1 MRILITGGKGQLGR
15 ALQSAL
21 AGDEV
26 LAPGHD
32 KLDVTDAPAVR
43 EAMATFRPE
52 VVVHAAAWT
61 DTAGCERDPAR
72 AMAVNGEAAG
82 TVARACAEAGAAIL
96 YVSSNEVFDGEKGAA
111 YEEDDEPNPV
121 NQYGRSKLEGERL
134 VSGATKRQWIVR
146 TSWLYGAGRVSFP
159 EKVLDAARERGALKL
174 VTDETASPTWTVD
187 LAEACS
193 ALVRGAPFGAYH
205 LANNGGCSRKQWGE
219 EVLRLAG
226 LDEVRVEP
234 TTQAEFGAPYQ
245 KPVLSTLANVRAARL
260 GITLRPW
267 PEALRDHM
275 SATATAVP
283 SAEARAK
290 R

>member
-1 MRILITGGKGQLGR
+1 MRILITGGRGQLGR

-21 AGDEV
+21 AGDDV
-26 LAPGHD
+26 TALGRD
-32 KLDVTDAPAVR
+32 DLDVTAGAAAGRALADAAPD
-43 EAMATFRPE
+43 
-52 VVVHAAAWT
+52 VVIHAAAWT

-82 TVARACAEAGAAIL
+82 IVARAFVEAGAAIL
-96 YVSSNEVFDGEKGAA
+96 YVSSNEVFDGKKGAA
-111 YEEDDEPNPV
+111 YEEDDEPDPV

-134 VSGATKRQWIVR
+134 VSGATERHWIVR

-187 LAEACS
+187 LAEACA
-193 ALVRGAPFGAYH
+193 ALMRGAPFGVYH
-205 LANNGGCSRKQWGE
+205 LANSGGCSRKQWGE

-226 LDEVRVEP
+226 LGEVKVEP
-234 TTQAEFGAPYQ
+234 TTQAQFGAPYR

-267 PEALRDHM
+267 QEALRDHM

-283 SAEARAK
+283 GAEARAK